1 MRARWW
7 SALLICGLS
16 ACERPEA
23 IREVTQYSVAD
34 FYKNNDYFAAGF
46 SADRARVLV
55 GSNLSGVF
63 NAYAIPVDSGAPAPL
78 TASTTDAIFPVSF
91 FPRDDRMLYSSDR
104 GGNELRHLYLRE
116 VDGTVRDLTPG
127 EKLQA
132 SFAGWAHDR
141 ASFFVSTNER
151 DERFFDLYEYAVDGY
166 RRTLIYRN
174 TEGFLLGP
182 VSRDKRHLALIK
194 PYTTSD
200 ADVFL
205 HDLTTGAAGT
215 SRRAGVSNAPQ
226 DFARQRRPPDV
237 GRGRE
242 FAALLRL
249 DGERCE
255 DTRTRP
261 TGTWRARPAPQPAFS
276 SRGSGTRCV
285 AGL

>member
-1 MRARWW
+1 MRAIR
-7 SALLICGLS
+7 SATVLLVCGLT
-16 ACERPEA
+16 ACGRPDA
-23 IREVTQYSVAD
+23 TRDVAQYSVAD

-46 SADRARVLV
+46 SADRARILV

-63 NAYAIPVDSGAPAPL
+63 NAYAISVDSGAPEPL

-104 GGNELRHLYLRE
+104 GGNELRHLYVRDA
-116 VDGTVRDLTPG
+116 DGTVRDLTPG

-182 VSRDKRHLALIK
+182 VSRDKRYVALIR
-194 PYTTSD
+194 PRTTSD
-200 ADVFL
+200 ADIFL
-205 HDLTTGAAGT
+205 HDRSTNTTKNIT
-215 SRRAGVSNAPQ
+215 
-226 DFARQRRPPDV
+226 
-237 GRGRE
+237 E
-242 FAALLRL
+242 H
-249 DGERCE
+249 
-255 DTRTRP
+255 
-261 TGTWRARPAPQPAFS
+261 TGTVNNSPADFS
-276 SRGSGTRCV
+276 PDGSKLLFVSDSGGESGQDHPCR
-285 AGL
+285 